1 MTMKGEKVVSLTL
14 SNTALGSGHL
24 DSWLALE
31 VNHSM
36 SEIPFTHLWT
46 EVAEQDTP

>member
-1 MTMKGEKVVSLTL
+1 MTRRGERVVSLTL

-24 DSWLALE
+24 NSWLALE

-36 SEIPFTHLWT
+36 SELPFTRL
-46 EVAEQDTP
+46 